1 MEPTESPKDVV
12 AEAVLSMTG
21 RLKLARRDGVT
32 ASGCAALTIE
42 AGYKKSLADALNE
55 WAEQN
60 PSATIYEVIPQPVN
74 ADGYASV
81 TILYSGEISELHK
94 EVLTLYGQE
103 INAKV
108 IEMKKKRAAAIEEQ
122 TVREEK
128 EAAEA
133 ARLVEVGRSYE
144 KRLLKAKKLPHKER
158 TKITSEL
165 DNGGMHFEVFFE
177 SMKKLMKD
185 DSPNAKALQPLV
197 AQLAKTTGVAKLLEM
212 ETANE

>member
-32 ASGCAALTIE
+32 ASGCAALTLE
-42 AGYKKSLADALNE
+42 STDEKSLGQVLNE

-60 PSATIYEVIPQPVN
+60 PSATIYEMLPQVSM
-74 ADGYASV
+74 DGGASV

-197 AQLAKTTGVAKLLEM
+197 AQLAKTTGISKLLEM